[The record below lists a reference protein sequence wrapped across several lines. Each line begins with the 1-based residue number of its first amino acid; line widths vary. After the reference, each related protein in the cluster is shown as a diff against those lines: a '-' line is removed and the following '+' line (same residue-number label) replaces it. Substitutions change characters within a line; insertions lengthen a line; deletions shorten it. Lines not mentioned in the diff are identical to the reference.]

1 MAQIKWPPVIARAAA
16 IVESYSIPVTL
27 RQIFYRLLM
36 EGLIPNSDYA
46 YKKLSAETAER
57 RRAGKFPPLFDR
69 GRGILQPSSW
79 ASPKEGVQ
87 ALAAQYRVDRT
98 AGQPVALY
106 LGVEKNALAGLIQA
120 WFDALGVP
128 VLPLG
133 GYSSESLDR
142 QVKARVQ
149 AEGRAAVLVLSG
161 DFDAS
166 GIDISRSFVEMTGCW
181 KKVHRI
187 GLDEELIDRYGL
199 PVLRGKATDSRAP
212 GFIAAH
218 PEIHARCGFGADER
232 GRPYPAQVELDAVDP
247 EELRSLY
254 QRVIDRYWDVDAYR
268 AALADE
274 EEHRAVLRRLGDTL

>member
-1 MAQIKWPPVIARAAA
+1 MAQIKWPPVIARAAE

-27 RQIFYRLLM
+27 RQIFYKLLM

-46 YKKLSAETAER
+46 YKKLSAETADR
-57 RRAGKFPPLFDR
+57 RRAGEFPALFDR
-69 GRGILQPSSW
+69 GRGVLQPTSW
-79 ASPKEGVQ
+79 ESPKEGVQ
-87 ALAAQYRVDRT
+87 ELAAQYRVDRT
-98 AGQPVALY
+98 AGQPVALW

-120 WFDALGVP
+120 WFDEIGVP

-142 QVKARVQ
+142 QVKARVR

-166 GIDISRSFVEMTGCW
+166 GMDISRSFVEMTNCW

-187 GLDEELIDRYGL
+187 GLDEELIGRYGL
-199 PVLRGKATDSRAP
+199 PVLRGKATDSRAG

-218 PEIHARCGFGADER
+218 PEIHARHGFGADEK
-232 GRPYPAQVELDAVDP
+232 GRPYPVQVELDAVDP
-247 EELRSLY
+247 EELRRLY
-254 QRVIDRYWDVDAYR
+254 QQVIDQYWDAAAFR
-268 AALADE
+268 AALASE
-274 EEHRAVLRRLGDTL
+274 KQHRAVLRRLAADL